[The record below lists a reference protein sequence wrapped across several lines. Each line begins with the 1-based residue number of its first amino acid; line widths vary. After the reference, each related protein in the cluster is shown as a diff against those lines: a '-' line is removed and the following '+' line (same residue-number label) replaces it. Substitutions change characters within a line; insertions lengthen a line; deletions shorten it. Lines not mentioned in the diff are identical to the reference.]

1 VKIWHVAALALTG
14 RYLMMPPPLS
24 RSRDRLVPLSQWT
37 TTSSFESKKACEAE
51 RDHFSKLDPGA
62 EVSPPMDPPAYEVYD
77 AECVAAYDS
86 RLKEK

>member
-62 EVSPPMDPPAYEVYD
+62 EVAGNDPPRTKYTTLSV
-77 AECVAAYDS
+77 S
-86 RLKEK
+86 LPTIRLKP